1 MPTSATRANEP
12 AASQIIN
19 ACAAAAEELIAVRRL
34 AAALERENLAL
45 HDRLQIAAQVETLL
59 QELAET
65 RRSETQALRNAITA
79 KDETIDAKDSVIAK
93 QDELIERLK
102 KRKSSPWKRVGD
114 ILIGVAISAVL
125 K

>member
-1 MPTSATRANEP
+1 MPTSAIRANEP
-12 AASQIIN
+12 NGSQIVN
-19 ACAAAAEELIAVRRL
+19 ACAAAADELITARRL
-34 AAALERENLAL
+34 IAALETENTAL
-45 HDRLQIAAQVETLL
+45 HDRLETAAQVELLL

-65 RRSETQALRNAITA
+65 HRREAQALRAAITA
-79 KDETIDAKDSVIAK
+79 KNETIAAKESVIAK

-102 KRKSSPWKRVGD
+102 KQKSSPWKRVGD